1 MEIIINDLTVIPED
15 IDAFIGSL
23 LVNEDLYNDV

>member
-1 MEIIINDLTVIPED
+1 MEMITDDLIPED

-23 LVNEDLYNDV
+23 LVDEDLYNDV